1 MSKEAIE
8 SDLAPAAIG
17 PYSQAVAANGFLF
30 VSGQLGIDAST
41 GEMPDG
47 VVEQTKLALKNLD
60 AILREAGCGPE
71 CVLKTTVLLDDM
83 GNFGVVNE
91 LYGQYFVRPYPAR
104 DCFAVK
110 QLPKNAKV
118 EIECIAMLE

>member
-41 GEMPDG
+41 GEMPD
-47 VVEQTKLALKNLD
+47 LSL
-60 AILREAGCGPE
+60 IH
-71 CVLKTTVLLDDM
+71 
-83 GNFGVVNE
+83 
-91 LYGQYFVRPYPAR
+91 
-104 DCFAVK
+104 
-110 QLPKNAKV
+110 
-118 EIECIAMLE
+118 I